1 MLSRLMRLVLIPP
14 LVIAVTALV
23 IIGLVNFDLLMAIV
37 PKLIVAIIVI
47 GVPVLIIKM
56 MFFPK

>member
-1 MLSRLMRLVLIPP
+1 MRLVLIPP

-37 PKLIVAIIVI
+37 PKLIVAIIAV
-47 GVPVLIIKM
+47 GVPMLVVKM